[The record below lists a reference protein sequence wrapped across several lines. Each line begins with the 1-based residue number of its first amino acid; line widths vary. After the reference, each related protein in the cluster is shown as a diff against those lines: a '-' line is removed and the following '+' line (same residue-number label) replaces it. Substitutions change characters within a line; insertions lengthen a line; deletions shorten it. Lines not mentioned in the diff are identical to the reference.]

1 MKKAAAIFSVLMG
14 LMMTGTWSY
23 LLLFDQ
29 FPEIRTVPL
38 ETGYLL
44 TAEGLTAG
52 ALIVAGCGML
62 TGRPWAPALLLV
74 ALGELIYCS
83 VRFAGELGQAGSAAG
98 LTFFTFVAAGSL
110 LFGGYMVL
118 MAYRQRSLPK

>member
-1 MKKAAAIFSVLMG
+1 MKKAAALFSILMG
-14 LMMTGTWSY
+14 LMMTGTWAY

-29 FPEIRTVPL
+29 FPEMRTVPL

-44 TAEGLTAG
+44 LAEGLTAS
-52 ALIVAGCGML
+52 ALIIAGYGML
-62 TGRPWAPALLLV
+62 TGRPWAPALILL
-74 ALGELIYCS
+74 ALGELLYCA

-98 LTFFTFVAAGSL
+98 LAFFSFVAAGSL

-118 MAYRQRSLPK
+118 IAYRQRSLLE